1 MEERRFGLSRLFAPI
16 PKMIMLAMNPV
27 LLLMALLAWLI
38 LGEAIVTVQAKPPPQ
53 VTRTVS

>member
-1 MEERRFGLSRLFAPI
+1 
-16 PKMIMLAMNPV
+16 MIMLAMNPV